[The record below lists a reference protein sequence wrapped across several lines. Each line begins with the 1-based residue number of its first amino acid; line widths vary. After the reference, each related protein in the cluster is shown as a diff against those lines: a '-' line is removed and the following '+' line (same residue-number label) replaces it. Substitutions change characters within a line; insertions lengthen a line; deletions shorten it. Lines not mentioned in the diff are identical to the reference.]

1 MKKFLLFLMGFFA
14 GLLYVSLMF
23 GGGYVLSAWWAG
35 HGLAG
40 KAPLILL
47 ASISFVA
54 VVGFYLLSPL
64 FSKKIGCN
72 KYAFPIGAFLTGD
85 FGLLAIPLFKVLDT
99 DRLLAIANND
109 KALVRTYTY
118 LIMVLIAGVT
128 FLVISWMISVLFAQ
142 FRRFRAMS
150 MELEAQNAALRAS
163 LAQAATAQATAEAET
178 QPQEQK

>member
-1 MKKFLLFLMGFFA
+1 MKKFLLFLLGFFA
-14 GLLYVSLMF
+14 GLVYVSLMF
-23 GGGYVLSAWWAG
+23 GGGYLLCAWWAG

-40 KAPLILL
+40 KTPLIVLGV
-47 ASISFVA
+47 ISFVA

-72 KYAFPIGAFLTGD
+72 KYAFPSGAFLTGD
-85 FGLLAIPLFKVLDT
+85 FALLAIPVFKVLNV

-118 LIMVLIAGVT
+118 LIMVLIAGIT

>member
-1 MKKFLLFLMGFFA
+1 MKKFLLFLLGFFS

-23 GGGYVLSAWWAG
+23 GGGYLLCAWWAG

-40 KAPLILL
+40 KAPLIVLGV
-47 ASISFVA
+47 ISFVA

-85 FGLLAIPLFKVLDT
+85 FALLAIPLFKVLNV

-118 LIMVLIAGVT
+118 LIMVLIAGIT